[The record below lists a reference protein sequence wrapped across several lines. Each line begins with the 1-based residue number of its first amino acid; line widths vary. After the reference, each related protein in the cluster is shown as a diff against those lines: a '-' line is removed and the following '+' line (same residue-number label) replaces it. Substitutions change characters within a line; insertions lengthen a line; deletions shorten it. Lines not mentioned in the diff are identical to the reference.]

1 MFLTRMALDVS
12 RPDTQAL
19 LQEPGR
25 MQREIR
31 AAFAG
36 GNIQPLFRTDMI
48 SSRLWLVV
56 LSRLRP
62 SLYAAHEHYGY
73 PGVFPS
79 WETFDYDETLE
90 EAEAGTNWNFELEAS
105 PVGVS
110 PEADPAWLE
119 PYRLHQWLTRQAE
132 HCGFR
137 VKEDAVTRGDWVS
150 VGDAY
155 LLGNMIREMMMQSG
169 FRLVRFRRHR
179 QRPGKRRRSDDHRP
193 QSHLLGRLTQ
203 SRGLT
208 Q

>member
-90 EAEAGTNWNFELEAS
+90 EA
-105 PVGVS
+105 
-110 PEADPAWLE
+110 
-119 PYRLHQWLTRQAE
+119 
-132 HCGFR
+132 
-137 VKEDAVTRGDWVS
+137 
-150 VGDAY
+150 
-155 LLGNMIREMMMQSG
+155 
-169 FRLVRFRRHR
+169 
-179 QRPGKRRRSDDHRP
+179 
-193 QSHLLGRLTQ
+193 
-203 SRGLT
+203 
-208 Q
+208 